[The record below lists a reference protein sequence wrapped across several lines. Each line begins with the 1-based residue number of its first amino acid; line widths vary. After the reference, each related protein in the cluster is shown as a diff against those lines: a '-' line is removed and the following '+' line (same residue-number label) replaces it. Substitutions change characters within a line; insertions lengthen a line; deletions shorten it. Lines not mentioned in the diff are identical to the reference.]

1 MIDHEYLFAEETP
14 TTLVEAD
21 ASPEVIDTD
30 LAMKKSDDP
39 EITKQAALQRTR
51 ETLDKKNITLDYILD
66 VYKDAAEHAMTETYS
81 GTLLDDHKTRISA
94 ANKML
99 ETWKVAHGLD
109 KKDPVEIVFKPLFDK
124 PPLMN

>member
-1 MIDHEYLFAEETP
+1 MIDETYLFEEEKP
-14 TTLVEAD
+14 TTLVEANTW
-21 ASPEVIDTD
+21 PEVIDTD
-30 LAMKKSDDP
+30 LAVKRPNDP
-39 EITKQAALQRTR
+39 ELTKQEALKQTR
-51 ETLDKKNITLDYILD
+51 DTLDKKNITLDYILD
-66 VYKDAAEHAMTETYS
+66 VYKNAAEHAVTETYS
-81 GTLLDDHKTRISA
+81 GTILDDHKTRISA